1 MKITYSVMPT
11 VLTEPLQSGEVKPD
25 GLDLEVTVP
34 KTTDANSRDMIQLRF
49 DVAEMS
55 VATFTKAVERG
66 LPLVALP
73 VFTSGRRFVQSG
85 FFFAAG
91 TDVRSLDQLRGRNV
105 GLPQYWI
112 SSCIWQR
119 TVLQDMYGISP
130 QDVQWVSDAPE
141 RFEDAA
147 PPPGVELRLESG
159 RDLAGLAGGGSIDAL
174 LMPRGPLPP
183 ALAAVTTPAFADC
196 VAAER
201 EYYLARRVF
210 PIMHVTVMQRALAG
224 NQAVVNALLDAYATA
239 KRLAE
244 ARAGAEWPLPP
255 DGHDVRALRKLI
267 GGDPW
272 AYGISPNRAAL
283 DAFLDGAVGQG
294 LLRRRPD
301 IDELFIQDLPEQ
313 YR

>member
-11 VLTEPLQSGEVKPD
+11 VLTEPLRSGQVKPD
-25 GLDLEVTVP
+25 GLDLEVNVP
-34 KTTDANSRDMIQLRF
+34 KTTDANSRDMIQLKF

-55 VATFTKAVERG
+55 VATFSKAVERG

-85 FFFAAG
+85 FFFSAK

-119 TVLQDMYGISP
+119 AVLQDMYGVSP

-141 RFEDAA
+141 RFEGVT
-147 PPPGVELRLESG
+147 PPPGVKLRLETG
-159 RDLAGLAGGGSIDAL
+159 RDLAELAGDGSIDAL
-174 LMPRGPLPP
+174 LMPQGPLPP

-196 VAAER
+196 VTAER
-201 EYYLARRVF
+201 EYYLARGVF
-210 PIMHVTVMQRALAG
+210 PIMHVTVMQRALASD
-224 NQAVVNALLDAYATA
+224 QAVVGALLDAYSRA
-239 KRLAE
+239 KKLVE
-244 ARAGAEWPLPP
+244 TRADVRWPLPP
-255 DGHDVRALRKLI
+255 TGHDVQALRQLI

-272 AYGISPNRAAL
+272 AYGITPNRAAL
-283 DAFLDGAVGQG
+283 NAFLDGGAAQG
-294 LLRRRPD
+294 LLGRRPD